1 MFQVRF
7 PEELVAVVL
16 AAEAALLVA
25 GQRGPGEG
33 VGDGGDHAAVAAAA
47 GRPPALLTAPLVPT
61 HLARDVPPCT
71 WGHLV
76 ELQTKVRED
85 FTITDR
91 IRPHDCENFADGSFA
106 ALVWTLPDTLR
117 MCGMVLA
124 GVCV

>member
-33 VGDGGDHAAVAAAA
+33 VGDGGDHTAVAAAA
-47 GRPPALLTAPLVPT
+47 GRPPALLTAPLGPT

-76 ELQTKVRED
+76 ELKTVQTKVRDD
-85 FTITDR
+85 FTITDWTM
-91 IRPHDCENFADGSFA
+91 I
-106 ALVWTLPDTLR
+106 VKTLPIVRLQ
-117 MCGMVLA
+117 L
-124 GVCV
+124 

>member
-33 VGDGGDHAAVAAAA
+33 VGDGGDHAAVAAA
-47 GRPPALLTAPLVPT
+47 GRPPALLTANLGPT

-71 WGHLV
+71 CGHLV
-76 ELQTKVRED
+76 ELKTVQTKVRDD
-85 FTITDR
+85 FTITAQR
-91 IRPHDCENFADGSFA
+91 
-106 ALVWTLPDTLR
+106 
-117 MCGMVLA
+117 LA
-124 GVCV
+124 